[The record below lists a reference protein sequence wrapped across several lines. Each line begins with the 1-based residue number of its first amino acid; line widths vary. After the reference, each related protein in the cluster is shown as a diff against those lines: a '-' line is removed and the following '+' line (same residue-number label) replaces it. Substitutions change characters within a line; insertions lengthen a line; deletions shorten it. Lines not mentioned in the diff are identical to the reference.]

1 LTANTIQTLEFFINL
16 HTPASACLKA
26 LRLIPKSITMKNEN
40 LAVLEKW
47 FEGFNS
53 KNLELLLSLYHE
65 NAQHF
70 SPKLKI
76 RQPETNGLIK
86 GKDQLRAWW
95 KDAFER
101 LPKLHYQ
108 PNYSIADD
116 NSVFVEYVRTVP
128 GEEEMIVGE
137 VLFFENGLIV
147 KSKVFHS

>member
-1 LTANTIQTLEFFINL
+1 
-16 HTPASACLKA
+16 
-26 LRLIPKSITMKNEN
+26 MKNEN
-40 LAVLEKW
+40 LTVLKKW

-53 KNLELLLSLYHE
+53 KNLDLLLSLYNDKAE
-65 NAQHF
+65 HF

-76 RQPETNGLIK
+76 RKPETNGLIK
-86 GKDQLRAWW
+86 GKDQLRDWW

-101 LPKLHYQ
+101 LPDLHYQ

-116 NSVFVEYVRTVP
+116 KSVFVEYIRTTP
-128 GEEEMIVGE
+128 GEDDLIVGE

>member
-1 LTANTIQTLEFFINL
+1 
-16 HTPASACLKA
+16 
-26 LRLIPKSITMKNEN
+26 MKDEN
-40 LAVLEKW
+40 LTVLKKW

-53 KNLELLLSLYHE
+53 KNLELLLSLYND
-65 NAQHF
+65 NAEHF

-76 RQPETNGLIK
+76 RKPETMGLIK
-86 GKDQLRAWW
+86 GKEQLRDWW

-101 LPKLHYQ
+101 LPELHYK

-116 NSVFVEYVRTVP
+116 KSVFVEYIRTVP
-128 GEEEMIVGE
+128 GEDDLIVGE

>member
-1 LTANTIQTLEFFINL
+1 
-16 HTPASACLKA
+16 
-26 LRLIPKSITMKNEN
+26 MKNEN
-40 LAVLEKW
+40 ITVLQTW

-53 KNLELLLSLYHE
+53 KNLELLLSLYSDH
-65 NAQHF
+65 AQHF

-86 GKDQLRAWW
+86 GKEQLRAWW

-101 LPKLHYQ
+101 LPELHYQ

-128 GEEEMIVGE
+128 GEDEMIVGE